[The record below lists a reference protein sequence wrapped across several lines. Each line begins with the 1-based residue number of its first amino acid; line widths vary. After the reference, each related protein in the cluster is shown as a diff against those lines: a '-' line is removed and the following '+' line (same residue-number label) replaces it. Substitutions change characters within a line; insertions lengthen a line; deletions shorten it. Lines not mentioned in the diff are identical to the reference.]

1 MAPNLSTLKKEFI
14 HDIHK
19 IAVDATFTKITAKKG
34 ITIYG
39 KRAIESMYND
49 YAHI

>member
-19 IAVDATFTKITAKKG
+19 IAVDTTFTKITAKRG
-34 ITIYG
+34 INIHI
-39 KRAIESMYND
+39 KRAISAMSME
-49 YAHI
+49 